1 MSKNPASEATVK
13 VATHV
18 PFMQDGGSTTGNP
31 DSAQTGGAGQQTTPD
46 SSLQSGMTP
55 AMSPGNDQM
64 DMDQERDHA
73 MDNISLQTHPSQ
85 YRHWQIEKN
94 GQEMRVNMNVN
105 PNHPLREGYELK
117 LNSYD
122 LGVDIE
128 LADIVRR
135 LRFEHPEITSL
146 VVSSAHE
153 QVFCAGA
160 NIHML
165 GVSTHGWKVNFCKF
179 TNETRCELED
189 WAEQADVATVCAITG
204 PCAGGGYELALACE
218 EIWLVDDGNS
228 AVSLPETPLLG
239 VLPGTGGLTRLV
251 DKRKVRRDRADVF
264 CTLAEGFKGKK
275 ALNWRLVDAIAP
287 KSKFNDKLAEHLVS
301 HREQRPGRADR
312 KGIALGEI
320 PFVDEDN
327 VRKYSTLSVTY
338 ENDRRTAK
346 LEIQVPS
353 AEGAPS
359 TVEEIH
365 AAGDQFWPLKFARE
379 LEDAILDLRVNRH
392 DTGLVLLS
400 TQGNLDDI
408 KAWDQILIDHQG
420 DWLVD
425 QITYLMSH
433 VIQRVERTSCSFFAL
448 IENGSCFGG
457 SLLELALA
465 CDRLYMLDED
475 GIEIQRSPM
484 NEGLLP
490 MTTGITR
497 HACRLLGEEELCASS
512 QSNFDRLDATDAE
525 EMGLITEALDEF
537 DFEDMVPV
545 AIDERVSLSP
555 DSLTGMEANLRF
567 AGPENMESKVFG
579 RLSAWQNWIFI
590 RPNATG
596 PNGALTLYGRPE
608 RPEFAWDRV

>member
-1 MSKNPASEATVK
+1 MIKKDPPGMPVK
-13 VATHV
+13 VAPNV
-18 PFMQDGGSTTGNP
+18 PFMQDGEATTVPHKAMTRPSGNTKAP
-31 DSAQTGGAGQQTTPD
+31 QPEL
-46 SSLQSGMTP
+46 SSRIGLSLDP
-55 AMSPGNDQM
+55 
-64 DMDQERDHA
+64 ERDNTLENISE
-73 MDNISLQTHPSQ
+73 NISLQTNPSR
-85 YRHWQIEKN
+85 YRHWQIEKD
-94 GQEMRVNMNVN
+94 GQEMRIFMDVN
-105 PNHPLREGYELK
+105 PDHPLKDGYELK

-165 GVSTHGWKVNFCKF
+165 GVSSHAWKVNFCKF

-189 WAEQADVATVCAITG
+189 WASQADVATVCAITG

-275 ALNWRLVDAIAP
+275 AVQWGLVDAIAP
-287 KSKFNDKLAEHLVS
+287 KSKFNDTLAAHLVS
-301 HREQRPGRADR
+301 HRDQRPGRADR
-312 KGIALGEI
+312 TGITLNEI

-327 VRKYSTLSVTY
+327 TRKYSTLHVEY
-338 ENDRRTAK
+338 DNARRTAQ

-353 AEGAPS
+353 AEGAPDS
-359 TVEEIH
+359 AEAIH
-365 AAGDQFWPLKFARE
+365 AAGDQFWPLLFARE

-392 DTGLVLLS
+392 DTGLVLLK
-400 TQGNLDDI
+400 TKGQLEDI

-425 QITYLMSH
+425 QITHLLSH

-448 IENGSCFGG
+448 IEGDSCFGG
-457 SLLELALA
+457 TMLELALA
-465 CDRLYMLDED
+465 CDRQYMLDED
-475 GIEIQRSPM
+475 GIEVQRSPI
-484 NEGLLP
+484 NEGILP

-497 HACRLLGEEELCASS
+497 QACRLLGEVELLESCLGK
-512 QSNFDRLDATDAE
+512 FDRMDASEAE

-537 DFEDMVPV
+537 DYEDMVPV

-567 AGPENMESKVFG
+567 SGPENTKSKVFG